1 MITRRPTSTFISIAT
16 ISVALWLSLQ
26 PVSAQ
31 PRHTATAQTEERD
44 TTKFFQGFAV
54 SADVVGLIQLAVSD
68 YGQYEAAL
76 RVNLKDSYFPIFE
89 LGLGKANHD
98 DEATKLHYKTSAP
111 YFRIGL
117 DLNLLKNKHD
127 IYRVYGGLRYAFTSF
142 KFDVSHPG
150 LEDPVWHDKVSFGA
164 EGVKS
169 SFHWM
174 EAVMGVDAKIWGPIH
189 LGWSVRYRRRLTDSV
204 DAMDNCWYVPG
215 FGVSDK
221 DNFGGTF
228 NIIVDI

>member
-76 RVNLKDSYFPIFE
+76 RGSN
-89 LGLGKANHD
+89 
-98 DEATKLHYKTSAP
+98 
-111 YFRIGL
+111 
-117 DLNLLKNKHD
+117 KNTQEQ
-127 IYRVYGGLRYAFTSF
+127 R
-142 KFDVSHPG
+142 
-150 LEDPVWHDKVSFGA
+150 
-164 EGVKS
+164 
-169 SFHWM
+169 
-174 EAVMGVDAKIWGPIH
+174 
-189 LGWSVRYRRRLTDSV
+189 
-204 DAMDNCWYVPG
+204 
-215 FGVSDK
+215 
-221 DNFGGTF
+221 
-228 NIIVDI
+228 